1 MSFIVGT
8 NDKGALITEKSVLMI
23 KLLKK
28 THPKT
33 PEQST
38 PPIQFFH
45 SLFYNYL
52 KLTQIMSWGL
62 QQAEHLGCFSST
74 DGFVV
79 ALLEEKERG
88 KNLLV

>member
-28 THPKT
+28 KHPKT

-52 KLTQIMSWGL
+52 KLTQIMS
-62 QQAEHLGCFSST
+62 
-74 DGFVV
+74 
-79 ALLEEKERG
+79 
-88 KNLLV
+88 

>member
-1 MSFIVGT
+1 MSLIEGI
-8 NDKGALITEKSVLMI
+8 NDEGALI
-23 KLLKK
+23 
-28 THPKT
+28 
-33 PEQST
+33 QS
-38 PPIQFFH
+38 FH

-74 DGFVV
+74 DVFVV

-88 KNLLV
+88 KNPLV

>member
-1 MSFIVGT
+1 
-8 NDKGALITEKSVLMI
+8 MI

-28 THPKT
+28 KKKSS
-33 PEQST
+33 ELST
-38 PPIQFFH
+38 PPIQSFH

-74 DGFVV
+74 DAFAV

-88 KNLLV
+88 KIHQYNFNTDIQNKIYLKV